1 MIRSMMQEERRA
13 SHVMMSPPFMLYMI
27 SAFRFE
33 SASLASGNLR
43 VMTGLSVSVWL
54 RELLASQCTLKTVLM
69 EERERE
75 EWYNGSG
82 SRGGKAKPAS
92 RQPQS
97 EERLNEVTLI
107 AMSRAS
113 AAGERQLTEGSQGF
127 HS

>member
-69 EERERE
+69 EERER
-75 EWYNGSG
+75 GMVQ
-82 SRGGKAKPAS
+82 
-92 RQPQS
+92 RQRKQRR
-97 EERLNEVTLI
+97 EGEACE
-107 AMSRAS
+107 S
-113 AAGERQLTEGSQGF
+113 AATE
-127 HS
+127 